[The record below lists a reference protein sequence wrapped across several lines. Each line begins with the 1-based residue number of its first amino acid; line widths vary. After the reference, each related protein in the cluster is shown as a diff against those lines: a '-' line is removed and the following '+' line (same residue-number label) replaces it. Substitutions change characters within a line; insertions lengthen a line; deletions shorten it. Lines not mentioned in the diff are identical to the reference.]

1 MAQDL
6 RAVPRHGIIAPKEAV
21 RMVLEQT
28 AARQAKLLSLLRREF
43 GLSAGLVKRLKWQN
57 ALFVNDA
64 PAHTDAPVMPGDR
77 VRVVLEERTEGFE
90 PEPLPLSIL
99 YEDECFL
106 AVDKPS
112 GMLVH
117 PSPQKNSG
125 TLAITMLTAYPLSKS
140 YLRGRK
146 FFNVFFVF
154 TMLFSGGLIAS
165 YINMTKMGL
174 NGTIW
179 AVLFPA
185 ACSPYTIILM
195 RTFFEQIPTSME
207 ESAFIDGA
215 NDFHVFTKITIPL
228 SKPIISTVVLLFA
241 VNRWNSWFNEF
252 IYLTDKKLHPLQLV
266 IRSIVLTGESEGALQ
281 AGEVVLGQSLK
292 YAVVILAMIPMLIL
306 YPLIQKYLVKGI
318 MLGAVKG

>member
-1 MAQDL
+1 MNIL
-6 RAVPRHGIIAPKEAV
+6 TRA
-21 RMVLEQT
+21 
-28 AARQAKLLSLLRREF
+28 SF
-43 GLSAGLVKRLKWQN
+43 WSS
-57 ALFVNDA
+57 F
-64 PAHTDAPVMPGDR
+64 
-77 VRVVLEERTEGFE
+77 RT
-90 PEPLPLSIL
+90 SIL
-99 YEDECFL
+99 RVLLGGSLNLFF
-106 AVDKPS
+106 
-112 GMLVH
+112 
-117 PSPQKNSG
+117 
-125 TLAITMLTAYPLSKS
+125 IILTAYPLSKS

-228 SKPIISTVVLLFA
+228 SKPIISTVVLLVVNMLEARQKKA
-241 VNRWNSWFNEF
+241 VR
-252 IYLTDKKLHPLQLV
+252 
-266 IRSIVLTGESEGALQ
+266 R
-281 AGEVVLGQSLK
+281 
-292 YAVVILAMIPMLIL
+292 
-306 YPLIQKYLVKGI
+306 
-318 MLGAVKG
+318 

>member
-1 MAQDL
+1 MSKYSKHKKIESSKLICAIVL
-6 RAVPRHGIIAPKEAV
+6 TIFCL
-21 RMVLEQT
+21 MVLFPFINVL
-28 AARQAKLLSLLRREF
+28 AIS
-43 GLSAGLVKRLKWQN
+43 LSARLPVSQGKVWLWPVGFNFDAYKR
-57 ALFVNDA
+57 AFAYD
-64 PAHTDAPVMPGDR
+64 
-77 VRVVLEERTEGFE
+77 GF
-90 PEPLPLSIL
+90 LRSYWNTIR
-99 YEDECFL
+99 Y
-106 AVDKPS
+106 
-112 GMLVH
+112 
-117 PSPQKNSG
+117 
-125 TLAITMLTAYPLSKS
+125 TLMDTIISLTITMLTAYPLSKP

-146 FFNVFFVF
+146 FFNIFFVF

-179 AVLFPA
+179 AVLLPA
-185 ACSPYTIILM
+185 ACSPYTMILM
-195 RTFFEQIPTSME
+195 RTFFEQIPKSME

-215 NDFHVFTKITIPL
+215 NDFHVFSHITVPL

-252 IYLTDKKLHPLQLV
+252 IYLTDKKLYPLQLI
-266 IRSIVLTGESEGALQ
+266 IRSIVLTGESEGAVQ
-281 AGEVVLGQSLK
+281 AGEAVLGQSLK

>member
-1 MAQDL
+1 MYA
-6 RAVPRHGIIAPKEAV
+6 
-21 RMVLEQT
+21 
-28 AARQAKLLSLLRREF
+28 F
-43 GLSAGLVKRLKWQN
+43 
-57 ALFVNDA
+57 LFV
-64 PAHTDAPVMPGDR
+64 
-77 VRVVLEERTEGFE
+77 
-90 PEPLPLSIL
+90 
-99 YEDECFL
+99 
-106 AVDKPS
+106 
-112 GMLVH
+112 
-117 PSPQKNSG
+117 
-125 TLAITMLTAYPLSKS
+125 
-140 YLRGRK
+140 
-146 FFNVFFVF
+146 

>member
-1 MAQDL
+1 
-6 RAVPRHGIIAPKEAV
+6 
-21 RMVLEQT
+21 
-28 AARQAKLLSLLRREF
+28 
-43 GLSAGLVKRLKWQN
+43 
-57 ALFVNDA
+57 
-64 PAHTDAPVMPGDR
+64 
-77 VRVVLEERTEGFE
+77 
-90 PEPLPLSIL
+90 
-99 YEDECFL
+99 
-106 AVDKPS
+106 
-112 GMLVH
+112 
-117 PSPQKNSG
+117 
-125 TLAITMLTAYPLSKS
+125 
-140 YLRGRK
+140 
-146 FFNVFFVF
+146 
-154 TMLFSGGLIAS
+154 MLFSVVLIAS
-165 YINMTKMGL
+165 YNDMTKMGL

-252 IYLTDKKLHPLQLV
+252 IYLTDKKLYPLQLV